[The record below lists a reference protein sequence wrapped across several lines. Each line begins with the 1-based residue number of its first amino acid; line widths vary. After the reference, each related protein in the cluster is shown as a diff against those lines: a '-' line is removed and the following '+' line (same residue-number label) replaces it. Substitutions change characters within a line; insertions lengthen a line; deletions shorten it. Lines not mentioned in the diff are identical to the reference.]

1 MSKMKRLT
9 DILKGLLAIALIG
22 AITPFIVLSLGWY
35 CVKVWNL
42 FF

>member
-9 DILKGLLAIALIG
+9 DILKGLFVIGLIG